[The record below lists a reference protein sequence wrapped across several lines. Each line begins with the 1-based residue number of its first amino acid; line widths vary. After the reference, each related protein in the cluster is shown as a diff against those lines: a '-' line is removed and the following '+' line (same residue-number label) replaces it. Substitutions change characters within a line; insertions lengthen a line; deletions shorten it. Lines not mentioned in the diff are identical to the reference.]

1 MPFFVVTQITGVVG
15 STLASGGIVV
25 GFHHTGG
32 IHLEGGFR
40 SGHNTAHQVSPYSSG
55 RISAGNGLFIFGVA
69 QPHTRHIAGG
79 QAHKGQILAVAGSTG
94 FTYHFHAADPS
105 CSTGALFHYIFQ
117 HPVHNIAGLCGDG
130 LGTLLITGI
139 QYHFS
144 LSIHHSGIIL
154 GFIWIIKEY
163 IKTKKNYLLA
173 TMLILLIVGIYSF
186 TTYTGAARLQIALQG
201 YIVEAYDMGLEE
213 LVYYQEK
220 NSKRYAPIENIE
232 VEEGQLGFVEVDN
245 YLGIK
250 IGTYVG
256 Y

>member
-1 MPFFVVTQITGVVG
+1 MIKFAPTLNGDLIYSDMICLKLELSNHAISSMLWIILNFLFFALVYYILKIVSQKKKQNRVLKNIIIAYTGVL
-15 STLASGGIVV
+15 SL
-25 GFHHTGG
+25 
-32 IHLEGGFR
+32 
-40 SGHNTAHQVSPYSSG
+40 
-55 RISAGNGLFIFGVA
+55 
-69 QPHTRHIAGG
+69 
-79 QAHKGQILAVAGSTG
+79 ILII
-94 FTYHFHAADPS
+94 
-105 CSTGALFHYIFQ
+105 ALFN
-117 HPVHNIAGLCGDG
+117 NIASW
-130 LGTLLITGI
+130 LILI
-139 QYHFS
+139 
-144 LSIHHSGIIL
+144 GIIL
-154 GFIWIIKEY
+154 GFSWIIKEY

-173 TMLILLIVGIYSF
+173 TMLILLVVGIYSF

>member
-1 MPFFVVTQITGVVG
+1 MFYLFLIFHILLLIESYHLWKKRQRRKCLILTVSNIIMFILNMIKFAPTLNGDLIYSDMIFLKLELSNHAISSMLWIILNFLFFALVYYILKIVSQKKKQNRVLKNIIIAYTGVL
-15 STLASGGIVV
+15 SL
-25 GFHHTGG
+25 
-32 IHLEGGFR
+32 
-40 SGHNTAHQVSPYSSG
+40 
-55 RISAGNGLFIFGVA
+55 
-69 QPHTRHIAGG
+69 
-79 QAHKGQILAVAGSTG
+79 ILII
-94 FTYHFHAADPS
+94 
-105 CSTGALFHYIFQ
+105 ALFN
-117 HPVHNIAGLCGDG
+117 NIASW
-130 LGTLLITGI
+130 LILI
-139 QYHFS
+139 
-144 LSIHHSGIIL
+144 GIIL
-154 GFIWIIKEY
+154 GFTWIIKEY

-173 TMLILLIVGIYSF
+173 TMLILLVVGIYSF

>member
-1 MPFFVVTQITGVVG
+1 MFYLFLIFHILLLIESYHLWKKHQRRKCPILTVSNIIMFILNMIKFAPTLNGDLIYSDMIFLKLELSNHAISSMLWIILNFLFFALVYYI
-15 STLASGGIVV
+15 LKIVSQKKKQNRV
-25 GFHHTGG
+25 LKN
-32 IHLEGGFR
+32 I
-40 SGHNTAHQVSPYSSG
+40 
-55 RISAGNGLFIFGVA
+55 I
-69 QPHTRHIAGG
+69 IA
-79 QAHKGQILAVAGSTG
+79 
-94 FTYHFHAADPS
+94 Y
-105 CSTGALFHYIFQ
+105 TGALSLILIIALFN
-117 HPVHNIAGLCGDG
+117 NIASW
-130 LGTLLITGI
+130 LILI
-139 QYHFS
+139 
-144 LSIHHSGIIL
+144 GIIL

-173 TMLILLIVGIYSF
+173 TMLILLVVGIYSF

>member
-1 MPFFVVTQITGVVG
+1 MVATLFFEP
-15 STLASGGIVV
+15 STRTRLS
-25 GFHHTGG
+25 F
-32 IHLEGGFR
+32 E
-40 SGHNTAHQVSPYSSG
+40 TAAN
-55 RISAGNGLFIFGVA
+55 R
-69 QPHTRHIAGG
+69 
-79 QAHKGQILAVAGSTG
+79 
-94 FTYHFHAADPS
+94 
-105 CSTGALFHYIFQ
+105 
-117 HPVHNIAGLCGDG
+117 
-130 LGTLLITGI
+130 LL
-139 QYHFS
+139 
-144 LSIHHSGIIL
+144 
-154 GFIWIIKEY
+154 WIIKEY

-173 TMLILLIVGIYSF
+173 TMLILLVVGIYSF

>member
-1 MPFFVVTQITGVVG
+1 MIKFAPTLNGDLIYSDMIFLKLELSNHAISSMLWIILNFLFFALVYYILKIVSQKKKQNRVLKNIIIAYTGVL
-15 STLASGGIVV
+15 SL
-25 GFHHTGG
+25 
-32 IHLEGGFR
+32 
-40 SGHNTAHQVSPYSSG
+40 
-55 RISAGNGLFIFGVA
+55 
-69 QPHTRHIAGG
+69 
-79 QAHKGQILAVAGSTG
+79 ILII
-94 FTYHFHAADPS
+94 
-105 CSTGALFHYIFQ
+105 ALFN
-117 HPVHNIAGLCGDG
+117 NIASW
-130 LGTLLITGI
+130 LILI
-139 QYHFS
+139 
-144 LSIHHSGIIL
+144 GIIL

-173 TMLILLIVGIYSF
+173 TMLILLVVGIYSF

>member
-1 MPFFVVTQITGVVG
+1 MFYLFLIFHILLLIESYHLWKKRQRRKCLILTVSNIIMFILNMIKFAPTLNGDLIYSDMIFLKLELSNHAISSMLWIILNFLFFALVYYILKIVSQKKKQNRVLKNIIIAYTGVL
-15 STLASGGIVV
+15 SL
-25 GFHHTGG
+25 
-32 IHLEGGFR
+32 
-40 SGHNTAHQVSPYSSG
+40 
-55 RISAGNGLFIFGVA
+55 
-69 QPHTRHIAGG
+69 
-79 QAHKGQILAVAGSTG
+79 ILII
-94 FTYHFHAADPS
+94 
-105 CSTGALFHYIFQ
+105 ALFN
-117 HPVHNIAGLCGDG
+117 NIASW
-130 LGTLLITGI
+130 LILI
-139 QYHFS
+139 
-144 LSIHHSGIIL
+144 GIIL
-154 GFIWIIKEY
+154 GFIGIIKEY

-173 TMLILLIVGIYSF
+173 TMLILLVVGIYSF

>member
-1 MPFFVVTQITGVVG
+1 MFYLFLIFHILLLIESYHLWKKHQRRKCLILTVSNIIMFILNMIKFAPTLNGDLIYSDMIFLKLELSNQAISSMLWIILNFLFFALVYYILKIVSQKKKQNRVLKNIIIAYTGVL
-15 STLASGGIVV
+15 SL
-25 GFHHTGG
+25 
-32 IHLEGGFR
+32 
-40 SGHNTAHQVSPYSSG
+40 
-55 RISAGNGLFIFGVA
+55 
-69 QPHTRHIAGG
+69 
-79 QAHKGQILAVAGSTG
+79 ILII
-94 FTYHFHAADPS
+94 
-105 CSTGALFHYIFQ
+105 ALFN
-117 HPVHNIAGLCGDG
+117 NIASW
-130 LGTLLITGI
+130 LILI
-139 QYHFS
+139 
-144 LSIHHSGIIL
+144 GIIL
-154 GFIWIIKEY
+154 GFTWIIKEY

-173 TMLILLIVGIYSF
+173 TMLILLVVGIYSF

>member
-1 MPFFVVTQITGVVG
+1 MIKFAPTLNGDLIYSDMIFLKLELSNHAISSMLWIILNFLFFTLVYYILKIVSQKKKQNRVLKNIIIAYTGVL
-15 STLASGGIVV
+15 SL
-25 GFHHTGG
+25 
-32 IHLEGGFR
+32 
-40 SGHNTAHQVSPYSSG
+40 
-55 RISAGNGLFIFGVA
+55 
-69 QPHTRHIAGG
+69 
-79 QAHKGQILAVAGSTG
+79 ILII
-94 FTYHFHAADPS
+94 
-105 CSTGALFHYIFQ
+105 ALFN
-117 HPVHNIAGLCGDG
+117 NIASW
-130 LGTLLITGI
+130 LILI
-139 QYHFS
+139 
-144 LSIHHSGIIL
+144 GIIL

-173 TMLILLIVGIYSF
+173 TMLILLVVGIYSF